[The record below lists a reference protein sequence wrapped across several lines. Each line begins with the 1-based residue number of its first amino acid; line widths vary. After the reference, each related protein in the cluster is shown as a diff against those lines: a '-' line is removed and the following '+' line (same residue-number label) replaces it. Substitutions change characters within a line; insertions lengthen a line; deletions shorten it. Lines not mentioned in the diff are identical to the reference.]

1 MGSQWWTE
9 RGGAKV
15 IGKRLFAFF
24 LALCLLA
31 GCKGAENPSIPESSL
46 PPPEPPASSSLA
58 EPEPILSQVAGRPA
72 LEPPPVGS
80 VLPQEDP
87 EKPGWLA
94 GGRMYYQGDNRL
106 TLYAMEPET
115 GAIRTVREQDF
126 WNGREVEDISPS
138 GNRVLL
144 SSWDGAPGPEVMALS
159 LYNIE
164 EDCLVNLSRTM
175 EEPYR
180 AWTESHWFP
189 WYGGDYCFVD
199 ENTFCHARP
208 CFEGTQGKGHFHF
221 YDIEE
226 DGTVTA
232 RFWLP
237 ECPEPDEKSLDWR
250 LDCRVLREEGT
261 ILCRFPTVE
270 KGWEW
275 LTWDIETGKLLSCT
289 PAENGGR
296 NGRLVN
302 GVMYYIDE
310 DPEQG
315 IFRLVAYDMDT
326 DMNKTLMK
334 GPLIRTK
341 RGRDE
346 DLDWNARDT
355 FESVY
360 LSEIQDNGSFV
371 IEATEFSWYTEE
383 GWSYDSDK
391 EIRYYQAVWDPAVGG
406 DIQFEKKVITR
417 TVVKSETGREK
428 GLNIPVRL
436 SEDEILIRILPEKMQ
451 EEDSFQGP
459 PHILSMLSSG
469 EILFLAH

>member
-189 WYGGDYCFVD
+189 WYGADYCFVD

-250 LDCRVLREEGT
+250 LDCRVLREERT
-261 ILCRFPTVE
+261 ILCRFPTAE
-270 KGWEW
+270 RGWEW
-275 LTWDIETGKLLSCT
+275 LTWDIGTGKLLSRT

-310 DPEQG
+310 DPEHEV
-315 IFRLVAYDMDT
+315 FRLIAYDINTDT
-326 DMNKTLMK
+326 EKALVT
-334 GPLIRTK
+334 GPMIRAGDEK
-341 RGRDE
+341 NWDWSGRGAFENILLRVRD
-346 DLDWNARDT
+346 D
-355 FESVY
+355 
-360 LSEIQDNGSFV
+360 GSF
-371 IEATEFSWYTEE
+371 EMMASKTCFYTEE
-383 GWSYDSDK
+383 GWSWDSDK
-391 EIRYYQAVWDPAVGG
+391 EHRYYKAIWDPSKGG
-406 DIQFEKKVITR
+406 EIAFEEKVAER
-417 TVVKSETGREK
+417 TVVKSDSGRDTGLSISIR
-428 GLNIPVRL
+428 P
-436 SEDEILIRILPEKMQ
+436 SEDQLITRILPDRMQ